1 MRALIPL
8 HSFPGHSAPALAAI
22 VTGWTG
28 QAYLLADAIRE
39 PGSACAALN
48 AAAWS
53 AGVNPEATAGLIGAA
68 TALTGGDCGS
78 QLWGQADPIPDD
90 QALLTAAAEL
100 EGAVAQLL
108 KYASGLARDC
118 RAALESAQAAAAQA
132 AAAVSSAATSQA
144 RAAAEDALSAARAA
158 IADCEAALEII
169 DDCGRRL
176 AHAANCLRRVP
187 DDLASTYETPYAFV
201 RDGGEL
207 PYAGDFMT
215 GGISYEA
222 A

>member
-1 MRALIPL
+1 M
-8 HSFPGHSAPALAAI
+8 
-22 VTGWTG
+22 TDWTG
-28 QAYLLADAIRE
+28 RAHLLADAIRE
-39 PGSACAALN
+39 PGFACAALN

-68 TALTGGDCGS
+68 SVLTSGDCGP
-78 QLWGQADPIPDD
+78 QLWAQADPVPND
-90 QALLTAAAEL
+90 QELLTAAAEL
-100 EGAVAQLL
+100 EGAVGQML
-108 KYASGLARDC
+108 KYASAMARDC

-132 AAAVSSAATSQA
+132 AAASASAATASA
-144 RAAAEDALSAARAA
+144 RTAAEGALAAARAV
-158 IADCEAALEII
+158 IADCEAALEVI
-169 DDCGRRL
+169 DGCGSRL

-187 DDLASTYETPYAFV
+187 DDLASTYETPYQFV

-215 GGISYEA
+215 AGISYEA